1 MLEQETLLALIN
13 SQSLKHFPKNLKLVD
28 FIKQTDI
35 NEQTLTL
42 VIQLPFPC
50 DGLIEPLIEELQQLF
65 KNEWS
70 GHEFNIQIKQ
80 NLVAY
85 ETKAGVDPIGKVKNI
100 IAVASGKGGVG
111 KSTTSVNLALAL
123 QKEGARVGI
132 LDADI
137 YGPSIPIM
145 LGIANSKPVSEDKK
159 TILPLNA
166 HKIEAMSIGFLVDEK
181 QAMVWRGPMASSALQ
196 QIVRDTRWGV
206 QSGGELDY
214 LIIDLPPGTGDI
226 QLTMA
231 QKIPVTAAVIV
242 TTPQDLALAD
252 AKKAITMFEKVK
264 IPVMGVIENMAS
276 HICSECGHK
285 EAIFGEGGGK
295 YLSDDY
301 DIPLLGQ
308 LPLTMSIRENLD
320 AGTPTVAKD
329 SNSEISLIYRD
340 IARKMTAN
348 LTSLGKDFSKGA
360 GSIDIKTWSPSK

>member
-1 MLEQETLLALIN
+1 MLEQQTLLDLIRSTSFVSFPAN
-13 SQSLKHFPKNLKLVD
+13 LNLADFVKQSD
-28 FIKQTDI
+28 FKDNKVKII
-35 NEQTLTL
+35 
-42 VIQLPFPC
+42 IQLPFPC
-50 DGLIEPLIEELQQLF
+50 DGIGDKLRSEVSSVLQA
-65 KNEWS
+65 KWS
-70 GHEFNIQIKQ
+70 DSQFDIQIKQ

-85 ETKAGVDPIGKVKNI
+85 ETKAGVAPINKVKNI

-123 QKEGARVGI
+123 QKEGAKVGL

-145 LGIANSKPVSEDKK
+145 LGIPEAQPQSEDKK
-159 TILPLNA
+159 TILPLKA
-166 HKIEAMSIGFLVDEK
+166 HDIEAMSIGFLVDEK

-196 QIVRDTRWGV
+196 QIVRDTQW
-206 QSGGELDY
+206 SELDY

-264 IPVMGVIENMAS
+264 IPVMGVIENMS
-276 HICSECGHK
+276 THICSECGHT

-295 YLSDDY
+295 KMSDDY

-308 LPLTMSIRENLD
+308 LPLVMSIREQLD
-320 AGTPTVAKD
+320 AGTPALAVDPEGA
-329 SNSEISLIYRD
+329 ISQTYRQ
-340 IARKMTAN
+340 IARNLTAN
-348 LTSLGKDFSKGA
+348 LSVLGKDFSKGA
-360 GSIDIKTWSPSK
+360 QGIDISTWKPKE

>member
-1 MLEQETLLALIN
+1 MLEQQTLLDLIRTTSFESFPGN
-13 SQSLKHFPKNLKLVD
+13 LNLADFVKQSEFDGDKVNV
-28 FIKQTDI
+28 I
-35 NEQTLTL
+35 
-42 VIQLPFPC
+42 IQLPFPC
-50 DGLIEPLIEELQQLF
+50 HGIEEALQSELNSVLQA
-65 KNEWS
+65 KWS
-70 GHEFNIQIKQ
+70 DSQFDIQIKQ

-85 ETKAGVDPIGKVKNI
+85 ETKAGVAPINKVKNI

-123 QKEGARVGI
+123 QKEGAKVGL

-145 LGIANSKPVSEDKK
+145 LGIPDAQPQSEDKK
-159 TILPLNA
+159 TILPLKA
-166 HKIEAMSIGFLVDEK
+166 HEIEAMSIGFLVDEK

-196 QIVRDTRWGV
+196 QIVRDTQW
-206 QSGGELDY
+206 GELDY

-264 IPVMGVIENMAS
+264 IPVMGVIENMS
-276 HICSECGHK
+276 THICSECGHM

-295 YLSDDY
+295 KMSDDY

-308 LPLTMSIRENLD
+308 LPLVMSIREQLD
-320 AGTPTVAKD
+320 AGTPAVAVD
-329 SNSEISLIYRD
+329 PEGSISQSYRQ
-340 IARKMTAN
+340 IARNLTAN
-348 LTSLGKDFSKGA
+348 LSVLGKDFSKGA
-360 GSIDIKTWSPSK
+360 QGIEVSTWQPKK